1 MKNDYAIKEEFK
13 KRFPDEGEP
22 LEAYCPYRVCPL
34 GAHVDHQYGL
44 VSGFAIDEG
53 IKVLFVPDKSKVIEL
68 ESMNMAGRITFPLN
82 DVPDLQGDWCDY
94 LRGATKYLATDKN
107 LKIGLKGLIYGSLP
121 IGGLSSSAA
130 VIIAFLEALSKANS
144 IKLTPDEYIDYA
156 LRAEKDYVGV
166 NVGKLDQSCEVLCKK
181 DHLLYLDTKDGSYK
195 HIPTSKN
202 MPDYEFA
209 IVFSGV
215 PRTLVGSQFNT
226 RVDECKSASYLLK
239 ALSGMSYGKYADTR
253 LRDVPYNIYDEF
265 KDKIPENWRRRAEHF
280 YTECER
286 VKRGAKYWKEG
297 NLKEYGRLVFE
308 SGYSSINNF
317 ETGSAELVKIYEIM
331 RETEGVYGGRFSGAG
346 FKGCCMAIINPE
358 YEESIKEKITRE
370 YLKKFPKYK
379 DTFSIHFC
387 KTENGVG
394 MK

>member
-1 MKNDYAIKEEFK
+1 MNNIDLKSEFK
-13 KRFPDEGEP
+13 KRFGDSETP

-34 GAHVDHQYGL
+34 GAHVDHQYGF

-53 IKVLFVPDKSKVIEL
+53 IKILFVPDSSKVVEL
-68 ESMNMAGRITFPLN
+68 ESMNMLGRITFPLN
-82 DVPDLQGDWCDY
+82 DVPDPQNDWCDY
-94 LRGATKYLATDKN
+94 LRGATKYLGRDKN
-107 LKIGLKGLIYGSLP
+107 LKIGLKGLIYGSMP

-130 VIIAFLEALSKANS
+130 VIICFLQALSIANN

-156 LRAEKDYVGV
+156 LAAEKCYVGV

-181 DHLLYLDTKDGSYK
+181 NHLLFLDTKDGSYR
-195 HIPTSKN
+195 HIPTSPK
-202 MPDYEFA
+202 MKDFEFA
-209 IVFSGV
+209 IIFSGV
-215 PRTLVGSQFNT
+215 QRTLVGSQFNT

-239 ALSGMSYGKYADTR
+239 ALSGMSYGKYSDTR
-253 LRDVPYNIYDEF
+253 LRDVPYNIFDEF
-265 KDKIPENWRRRAEHF
+265 KDKIPENWRRRATHF

-286 VKRGAKYWKEG
+286 VKKGIKYWQEG
-297 NLKEYGRLVFE
+297 NLEEYGRLVFE

-317 ETGSAELVKIYEIM
+317 ETGSAELITIYEIM
-331 RETEGVYGGRFSGAG
+331 RETEGIYGGRFSGAG

-370 YLKKFPKYK
+370 YLKKFPQYK
-379 DTFSIHFC
+379 DSFSIHFC

-394 MK
+394 MI